1 MAVRQDEAVEREVR
15 IAARP
20 ETVFEFFTDPEKQV
34 LWMGRRAELDPRP
47 GGIYRVEISDQIV
60 GSGEFLEVEAPR
72 RVVFSFGWEGQEA
85 GQGEHGVPAGSS
97 RVEVTL
103 APDGEGTLVRLRHL
117 DLPEPAREMHGQGWQ
132 LYLDRLQIAATGG
145 DLGPDPNLTAG

>member
-1 MAVRQDEAVEREVR
+1 ML

-60 GSGEFLEVEAPR
+60 GSGEFLEVHAPT

-85 GQGEHGVPAGSS
+85 GQGEHGVPPGSS

-103 APDGEGTLVRLRHL
+103 APEGEGTLVRLRHL
-117 DLPEPAREMHGQGWQ
+117 DLPEQAREMHGQGWQ

-145 DLGPDPNLTAG
+145 DPGADPNLTAG

>member
-1 MAVRQDEAVEREVR
+1 VAVRQDEAVEREVV

-60 GSGEFLEVEAPR
+60 GIGEFLEVHAPT

-85 GQGEHGVPAGSS
+85 GQGEHGVPPGSS

-103 APDGEGTLVRLRHL
+103 APEGEGTLVRLRHL
-117 DLPEPAREMHGQGWQ
+117 YLPEQAREMHGQGWQ

-145 DLGPDPNLTAG
+145 DPGSDPNLTAG

>member
-34 LWMGRRAELDPRP
+34 LWMGRRAELDARP
-47 GGIYRVEISDQIV
+47 GGIYHVEINDQATAR
-60 GSGEFLEVEAPR
+60 GEFLEVEPPG
-72 RVVFSFGWEGQEA
+72 RVVFSFGWEGQQA
-85 GQGEHGVPAGSS
+85 GQGEHGVPPGSS

-103 APDGEGTLVRLRHL
+103 EPEGDGTLVRLRHY
-117 DLPEPAREMHGQGWQ
+117 DLPEQAREMHGQGWQ
-132 LYLDRLQIAATGG
+132 LYLDRLQIAASGG
-145 DLGPDPNLTAG
+145 DPGPDPNLSSG